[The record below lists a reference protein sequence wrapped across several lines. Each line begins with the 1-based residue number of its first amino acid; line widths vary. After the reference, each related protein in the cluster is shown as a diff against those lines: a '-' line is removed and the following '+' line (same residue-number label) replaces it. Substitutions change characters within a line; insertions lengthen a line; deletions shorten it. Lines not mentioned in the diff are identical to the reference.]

1 MKVLIA
7 GVGSRGDLQ
16 PLVALAA
23 RLRASGH
30 EVRLAGS
37 ESGSALSAEAGVTFI
52 PMGPDLGERIRADD
66 GFRDRPLASLGRL
79 VGIIRDTTA
88 EQFVVLEPHHQWADI
103 LVGGGMVLAAPVLA
117 EHARIP
123 LRMVAYASQLLYSR
137 AHPTPL
143 TPDLHLP
150 GWVNLASW
158 WCFVRGYSA
167 VVQGPPNAHRAR
179 LGLPRTRALHYKTF
193 PPDALL
199 LAADPELSPPPRDH
213 APDAVQTGPWLLER
227 AAPLPEAV
235 RAWLGA
241 GPPPVYVGFGSMPD
255 SDPARTTRLVVEAV
269 EAAGVRA
276 FVSAGGAGLGGD
288 DLPASC
294 FALGD
299 CSHAALFPELAG
311 VVHHGGA
318 GTTHAAALAGVPQLI
333 VPHLMDQF
341 GFGRRVA
348 ALGLGPA
355 PLRRSR
361 LTAAGLADAL
371 RALTTTPSFRTRA
384 VEEAARMRANDG
396 LALAVRTLEDDV
408 ATGRRFVAT
417 L

>member
-1 MKVLIA
+1 MNVLVA

-23 RLRASGH
+23 RLRAEGH
-30 EVRLAGS
+30 AVRLAGS
-37 ESGSALSAEAGVTFI
+37 ESGGPLAAEVGVPFL

-66 GFRDRPLASLGRL
+66 AFKDRPLASLGKL
-79 VGIIRDTTA
+79 VGIIRDTTD
-88 EQFVVLEPHHQWADI
+88 EQFEVLSPHAGWADV
-103 LVGGGMVLAAPVLA
+103 LVAGGMVLAAPVLA

-123 LRMVAYASQLLYSR
+123 LRMVAYASQLLASR

-143 TPDLHLP
+143 TPALTLP
-150 GWVNLASW
+150 AWVNRASW
-158 WCFVRGYSA
+158 WAFVRAYSA
-167 VVQGPPNAHRAR
+167 VVQGPPNALRER

-199 LAADPELSPPPRDH
+199 IAADPALSPLPTDH
-213 APDAVQTGPWLLER
+213 APDAVQTGPWLLDR
-227 AAPLPEAV
+227 TVPLPAGLD
-235 RAWLGA
+235 AWLAA

-255 SDPARTTRLVVEAV
+255 PDPGATTRLVVEAV
-269 EAAGVRA
+269 ATAGVRA
-276 FVSAGGAGLGGD
+276 VVSAGAAGLGA

-294 FALGD
+294 FPLGE
-299 CSHAALFPELAG
+299 CAHGALFPKLAG

-318 GTTHAAALAGVPQLI
+318 GTTHAAAVAGVPQLV
-333 VPHLMDQF
+333 VPHLLDQF

-355 PLRRSR
+355 PVRRR
-361 LTAAGLADAL
+361 ALTVRALADGL
-371 RALTTTPSFRTRA
+371 RALTTTESYRA
-384 VEEAARMRANDG
+384 RARDEGARMRATDG
-396 LALAVRTLEDDV
+396 LAHAVRTLESDV
-408 ATGRRFVAT
+408 ATGRRFVAS